1 LNAAA
6 FLRVPSLSE
15 LNGSDP
21 GNEVF
26 MYRRLWQQMMCVVAC
41 SVLIGATAAS
51 AQTPA
56 PDNTKT
62 NARDRTAAQKTAGD
76 QSNTRSDLET
86 TREIRK
92 AIVADKDLSSYAHN
106 IKIVTVSGKVTL
118 KGPVHTEAEKTAVA
132 AKAADVAGAA
142 NVINHVSVTDH
153 AAPKHPKKA
162 GL

>member
-1 LNAAA
+1 MVCL
-6 FLRVPSLSE
+6 L
-15 LNGSDP
+15 
-21 GNEVF
+21 
-26 MYRRLWQQMMCVVAC
+26 AC
-41 SVLIGATAAS
+41 GVLIGVSAAS

-62 NARDRTAAQKTAGD
+62 NARDRNAAQKTAGD
-76 QSNTRSDLET
+76 QSNTRSDVET

-132 AKAADVAGAA
+132 AKAADVVGAA
-142 NVINHVSVTDH
+142 NVTNHVSVTGH
-153 AAPKHPKKA
+153 TATKHPQKA

>member
-1 LNAAA
+1 
-6 FLRVPSLSE
+6 
-15 LNGSDP
+15 
-21 GNEVF
+21 
-26 MYRRLWQQMMCVVAC
+26 MYQRSWREMMCVLAC
-41 SVLIGATAAS
+41 SELISVATAS
-51 AQTPA
+51 AQAPA

-62 NARDRTAAQKTAGD
+62 NARDRNAAQKTAGD

-118 KGPVHTEAEKTAVA
+118 KGPVHTEAERTAVA
-132 AKAADVAGAA
+132 AKAADVVGAA
-142 NVINHVSVTDH
+142 NVVNHVSVTDH
-153 AAPKHPKKA
+153 TTPKHPKKA